1 MMYSYLPSKDSE
13 LLVWLENYRTKIAV
27 DGPTLGLTP
36 AQITDQQNFCENMQ
50 KSIMVVNA
58 KREELKSAVSAKNTA
73 TETQVGSL
81 RLTIANIKT
90 LPTYTDAFGNNL
102 GIVHVSTGIDEAAY
116 KAEISVE
123 LFGGFVRIKFKKKG
137 ADGVNIYHRLK
148 GSSNWVFLARDTKS
162 PYDDHIVLTVP
173 NQPEHWEYM
182 AYGVLDDAQIGQSS
196 DIVEVVYGG

>member
-1 MMYSYLPSKDSE
+1 MNQSYLPKKDSE
-13 LLVWLENYRTKIAV
+13 LLVWLENYKEKIV
-27 DGPTLGLTP
+27 TDGPTLGLSPT
-36 AQITDQQNFCENMQ
+36 QVTDQQKFCETMQ
-50 KSIMVVNA
+50 NAIVQVNT
-58 KREELKSAVSAKNTA
+58 KKEELKSAVSAKNSA
-73 TETQVGSL
+73 AETQLGSL
-81 RLTIANIKT
+81 RLAIANIKT
-90 LPTYTDAFGNNL
+90 LPNYTDAIGNEL
-102 GIVHVSTGIDEAAY
+102 GVVGTHNDLDEATY

-148 GSSNWVFLARDTKS
+148 GSPNWVFLARDTKS

>member
-1 MMYSYLPSKDSE
+1 MNQSYLPKKDSE
-13 LLVWLENYRTKIAV
+13 LLVWLENYKEKIV
-27 DGPTLGLTP
+27 TDGPTLGLSPT
-36 AQITDQQNFCENMQ
+36 QVTDQQKFCETMQ
-50 KSIMVVNA
+50 NAIVQVNT
-58 KREELKSAVSAKNTA
+58 KKEELKSAVSAKNSA
-73 TETQVGSL
+73 AETQLGSL
-81 RLTIANIKT
+81 RLAIANIKT
-90 LPTYTDAFGNNL
+90 LPNYTDAIGNEL
-102 GIVHVSTGIDEAAY
+102 GVVGTHNDLDETTY

-148 GSSNWVFLARDTKS
+148 GSPNWVFLARDTKS

-182 AYGVLDDAQIGQSS
+182 AYGVLDDAQIGQPS